1 MGTLQAVDLSW
12 LLERSRWLVSHLKV
26 RRCSFSCLSLLQQ
39 FLDLAELLGHCV
51 FGLGVF
57 LFSFL
62 KKFDLFLDLFSC
74 RTMGDPCI
82 RVRQKSLKF
91 FHLLDAGVV
100 CAESDIVG
108 DTAADSAD

>member
-12 LLERSRWLVSHLKV
+12 LFVRRRWLVSHLKV
-26 RRCSFSCLSLLQQ
+26 RRCSFNCLSLLQQ
-39 FLDLAELLGHCV
+39 FLDLAELLRHCV

-62 KKFDLFLDLFSC
+62 EKFDLFLDFFSC
-74 RTMGDPCI
+74 LTMSDPCI
-82 RVRQKSLKF
+82 RVRQKSFKL

-100 CAESDIVG
+100 GAESDIVG